1 LPAGAVL
8 ARQPV
13 EWRRRFTV
21 AGGDDYE
28 LCFAARRED
37 REAVIAAGVSSG
49 TPVTRVGTID
59 AAAGLR
65 FVDASGAAV
74 DLQVKGWDHFGGS

>member
-1 LPAGAVL
+1 LPAGPVL

-28 LCFAARRED
+28 LCFAARRAD
-37 REAVIAAGVSSG
+37 RETVIAAGMAGG
-49 TPVTRVGTID
+49 TLVTRVGTID
-59 AAAGLR
+59 AEAGLR
-65 FVDASGAAV
+65 FVDASGTPV
-74 DLQVKGWDHFGGS
+74 SMQVSGWDHFSGG